1 MTDSDHEAGDLEPP
15 VSQDEAR
22 AAAQDSPPQEIGE
35 ELAGAAP
42 VAEVHSNI
50 EQTVIRVDEDKV
62 KLALGDAVKEIGKRR
77 GAWAPGALFVGLMT
91 SLVTAD
97 FKEVLGVN
105 AQIVE
110 GIVITFAV
118 LSAAYTVFT
127 AVRAALSQS
136 RDKVVQHTISKLKG
150 Q

>member
-1 MTDSDHEAGDLEPP
+1 MTDSDHETGGLEPP
-15 VSQDEAR
+15 VSQDDAR
-22 AAAQDSPPQEIGE
+22 AAAQESPRQEIGE
-35 ELAGAAP
+35 ELAGAP

-50 EQTVIRVDEDKV
+50 EQTVITVDEDKV
-62 KLALGDAVKEIGKRR
+62 KLALGAAVKEIGKRR
-77 GAWAPGALFVGLMT
+77 AAWAPGALFVGLMT
-91 SLVTAD
+91 SLLTAD

-118 LSAAYTVFT
+118 LSGAYTVFT